1 MSTIDVRHTQPAVNT
16 AGPSRG
22 DASPT
27 GPIAGIVAGSVALG
41 LVGALFFGL
50 VVFAGAEEHAITGS
64 ALLAFAAGWT
74 ALAVLSSVMTTQPQR
89 WAFVPA
95 AYMGVVGAAL
105 LLFAPG
111 DDGLRLMGWIWP
123 APVLA
128 LAVWIA
134 VGSRRHLQSR
144 TRGWLLYPIV
154 AFLALSAVGCS
165 YQTVQSSFDRSTDV
179 MPGQAFDVGGGRR
192 LHLNCT
198 GVGSPTVVLQNGM
211 GETSAHWAW
220 ITRAVAGD
228 TRVCAYDRAGQGW
241 SDDAASPQNAEA
253 IAADLH
259 TLFERAKEPGPYV
272 LVGHSTGGPYM
283 MTYAA
288 HYPKDVAGMVL
299 VDATSP
305 KAFTELP
312 DFSGTNA
319 TMRRLFGLASGL
331 SRLGLAQL
339 LGAGAG
345 AGLPAPAADQVEA
358 FATSPRNIRGQL
370 EELSTL
376 AGSLTQAGQLTDLA
390 GEPLAVVTAGE
401 GQQAGWA
408 AAQERL
414 ATLSTN
420 KVHRVVPAT
429 HGSLLLDESD
439 SAHSARAIADVVR
452 SVRTRSAL
460 PAS

>member
-1 MSTIDVRHTQPAVNT
+1 MSTIDVRPSYRQGITTGQP
-16 AGPSRG
+16 SG
-22 DASPT
+22 DATPD
-27 GPIAGIVAGSVALG
+27 GPIARIVVGSVLLG
-41 LVGALFFGL
+41 LIGALFLDL
-50 VVFAGAEEHAITGS
+50 VVFGGSSEHVITGS
-64 ALLAFAAGWT
+64 ALLAFGAGWT
-74 ALAVLSSVMTTQPQR
+74 VLAVLSTRMTNQPQQ

-95 AYMGVVGAAL
+95 AYMSVVGAAL

-128 LAVWIA
+128 LAIWIA

-154 AFLALSAVGCS
+154 AFLALGALGCS
-165 YQTVQSSFDRSTDV
+165 YQTVQSSLDHSTDV
-179 MPGQAFDVGGGRR
+179 MPGQAYDVGGRR
-192 LHLNCT
+192 LHLTCT
-198 GVGSPTVVLQNGM
+198 GAGSPTVVLQNGL

-220 ITRAVAGD
+220 ITRAVAAD

-241 SDDAASPQNAEA
+241 SDDAASPQHAVE

-259 TLFERAKEPGPYV
+259 TLLERANEPGPYV
-272 LVGHSTGGPYM
+272 LAGHSSGGPYM
-283 MTYAA
+283 LTYAA
-288 HYPKDVAGMVL
+288 QYPTDVAGVVL
-299 VDATSP
+299 LDATSP
-305 KAFTELP
+305 RAFTELP

-319 TMRRLFGLASGL
+319 TMRRLFGLASSL

-345 AGLPAPAADQVEA
+345 AGLPAPAAGQVDA
-358 FATSPRNIRGQL
+358 FATSPRYVRGQL

-376 AGSLTQAGQLTDLA
+376 AVSLTQAGQLRDLA
-390 GEPLAVVTAGE
+390 GKPLAVVTAGE

-408 AAQERL
+408 AAQDRL
-414 ATLSTN
+414 ATLSAN
-420 KVHRVVPAT
+420 HLHRVVPAT
-429 HGSLLLDESD
+429 HSSLLLDETD

>member
-22 DASPT
+22 DTSPS

-41 LVGALFFGL
+41 LVGALFLSL
-50 VVFAGAEEHAITGS
+50 VVFAGAAEHVITGS

-74 ALAVLSSVMTTQPQR
+74 ALAVLSTRMTSQPQR

-95 AYMGVVGAAL
+95 AYMGVVAAAL
-105 LLFAPG
+105 LLFSPG
-111 DDGLRLMGWIWP
+111 DDALRLMGWIWP

-128 LAVWIA
+128 LAVWIV

-154 AFLALSAVGCS
+154 AFLALGAVGCT

-179 MPGQAFDVGGGRR
+179 MPGQAYDVGGRS

-198 GVGSPTVVLQNGM
+198 GAGSPTVVLQNGM
-211 GETSAHWAW
+211 GEISAHWAW
-220 ITRAVAGD
+220 ITRAIATD

-241 SDDAASPQNAEA
+241 SDDAASPQNAVA

-259 TLFERAKEPGPYV
+259 TLLERAKEPGPYV

-288 HYPKDVAGMVL
+288 QYPKDVAGMVL

-312 DFSGTNA
+312 DFSGTND
-319 TMRRLFGLASGL
+319 TMRRLFGLASSL

-345 AGLPAPAADQVEA
+345 AGLPAPAADQVDA

-376 AGSLTQAGQLTDLA
+376 AGSLTQAGRLTDLA
-390 GEPLAVVTAGE
+390 GKPLAVVTAGE

-408 AAQERL
+408 AAQDRL

-429 HGSLLLDESD
+429 HGSLLLDETD
-439 SAHSARAIADVVR
+439 SAHSVRATADVVR

>member
-1 MSTIDVRHTQPAVNT
+1 MSMIDVRRTHPAAT
-16 AGPSRG
+16 G
-22 DASPT
+22 DTGPT
-27 GPIAGIVAGSVALG
+27 GPIGRIVAGSVLLG
-41 LVGALFFGL
+41 LFGALFLSL
-50 VVFAGAEEHAITGS
+50 VVFAGAAEHVITGS

-74 ALAVLSSVMTTQPQR
+74 ALAVLSTRMTSQPQG

-111 DDGLRLMGWIWP
+111 EDGLRLMGWIWP

-144 TRGWLLYPIV
+144 TRGWPLYPIV
-154 AFLALSAVGCS
+154 AFLALGAVGCS
-165 YQTVQSSFDRSTDV
+165 YQTVQSSLDHRVDA
-179 MPGQAFDVGGGRR
+179 MPGRDYDVGGRR
-192 LHLNCT
+192 LHLDCT
-198 GVGSPTVVLQNGM
+198 GAGSPTVVLQNGL

-220 ITRAVAGD
+220 ITRPVAAD

-241 SDDAASPQNAEA
+241 SDPAASPQDAVA

-259 TLFERAKEPGPYV
+259 TLLERANEPGPYV
-272 LVGHSTGGPYM
+272 LVGHSSGGAYM

-288 HYPKDVAGMVL
+288 QYPKDVAGMVL

-305 KAFTELP
+305 RAFTELP

-319 TMRRLFGLASGL
+319 TMRRLFGLATSL

-339 LGAGAG
+339 VGANAG
-345 AGLPAPAADQVEA
+345 AGLPAPADGQVEA
-358 FATSPRNIRGQL
+358 FATSPGSVRGSL

-376 AGSLTQAGQLTDLA
+376 AGSLEQARQLTDLA
-390 GEPLAVVTAGE
+390 GRPLAVVTASK
-401 GQQAGWA
+401 GQQAGWF
-408 AAQERL
+408 AAQDRL

-420 KVHRVVPAT
+420 RVHRVVPAT
-429 HGSLLLDESD
+429 HMSLLMDERD
-439 SAHSARAIADVVR
+439 SAHTVRAIADVVG

>member
-1 MSTIDVRHTQPAVNT
+1 MSTIDVRPIHPAT
-16 AGPSRG
+16 DTRG
-22 DASPT
+22 DAGPT
-27 GPIAGIVAGSVALG
+27 GPIGRIVVGSVLLG
-41 LVGALFFGL
+41 LVGALFL
-50 VVFAGAEEHAITGS
+50 SLAVFAGAEEHVITGS

-74 ALAVLSSVMTTQPQR
+74 VLAVLSSVLTAQPQR
-89 WAFVPA
+89 WAIVPA
-95 AYMGVVGAAL
+95 AYMAVVGVAL

-111 DDGLRLMGWIWP
+111 DDGLGLMGWIWP

-128 LAVWIA
+128 LAAWIA

-144 TRGWLLYPIV
+144 TREWLLYPIV
-154 AFLALSAVGCS
+154 ALLALSAVGCT
-165 YQTVQSSFDRSTDV
+165 YQTVQTSFDRSTDV
-179 MPGQAFDVGGGRR
+179 MPGQAYDIGGRR
-192 LHLNCT
+192 LHLHCT
-198 GVGSPTVVLQNGM
+198 GAGAPTVVLQNGL

-220 ITRAVAGD
+220 ITRAIAPE

-241 SDDAASPQNAEA
+241 SDDAPAPQDALA

-259 TLFERAKEPGPYV
+259 TLLERAKEPGPYV
-272 LVGHSTGGPYM
+272 LVGHSSGGPYV

-288 HYPKDVAGMVL
+288 QYPKDVAGMVL

-305 KAFTELP
+305 RAFTELP
-312 DFSGTNA
+312 EFSGTNS
-319 TMRRLFGLASGL
+319 TMRRLFGLASSL

-339 LGAGAG
+339 LGVGAG
-345 AGLPAPAADQVEA
+345 AGLPAPAADQVDG

-376 AGSLTQAGQLTDLA
+376 AGSLAQAGKLTDLA
-390 GEPLAVVTAGE
+390 GKPLAVVTAGE
-401 GQQAGWA
+401 GQQAGWS
-408 AAQERL
+408 AAQDRL

-429 HGSLLLDESD
+429 HGSLLLDEAD
-439 SAHSARAIADVVR
+439 SAHTVRAIADVVR
-452 SVRTRSAL
+452 SVRTRAAL

>member
-1 MSTIDVRHTQPAVNT
+1 MSTIDVRPTYPAVNT
-16 AGPSRG
+16 FEPPTG
-22 DASPT
+22 DTSPG
-27 GPIAGIVAGSVALG
+27 GPIARIVAGSVLLG
-41 LVGALFFGL
+41 LVGALFLSL
-50 VVFAGAEEHAITGS
+50 VVFAGAEEHVITGS

-74 ALAVLSSVMTTQPQR
+74 ALAVLSSVLTTQPQR
-89 WAFVPA
+89 WAIVPA

-128 LAVWIA
+128 LAAWIA

-144 TRGWLLYPIV
+144 TRAWLLYPIV
-154 AFLALSAVGCS
+154 ALLALSAVGCT
-165 YQTVQSSFDRSTDV
+165 YQTVQTSFDRSTDL
-179 MPGQAFDVGGGRR
+179 MPGQAYDVGGHR

-198 GVGSPTVVLQNGM
+198 GAGSPTVVLQNGL

-220 ITRAVAGD
+220 ITRAISTD

-241 SDDAASPQNAEA
+241 SDDAATPQTGVA

-259 TLFERAKEPGPYV
+259 TLLERAKEPGPYV
-272 LVGHSTGGPYM
+272 LVGHSSGGPYM

-288 HYPKDVAGMVL
+288 QYPKDVAGMVL

-305 KAFTELP
+305 RAFTELP
-312 DFSGTNA
+312 DFSSTNA
-319 TMRRLFGLASGL
+319 TLRRLFGLASSL

-345 AGLPAPAADQVEA
+345 AGLPAPAADQVDA
-358 FATSPRNIRGQL
+358 FATTPRSVRGQL

-376 AGSLTQAGQLTDLA
+376 AGSLTQAGQLTELA
-390 GEPLAVVTAGE
+390 GKPLAVVTAGE
-401 GQQAGWA
+401 GQQAGWS
-408 AAQERL
+408 AAQDRL

-429 HGSLLLDESD
+429 HLSLLLDETD
-439 SAHSARAIADVVR
+439 SAHTVRAIADVAR
-452 SVRTRSAL
+452 SVRTRAAL

>member
-1 MSTIDVRHTQPAVNT
+1 MSKIDVLQTYPAVYM
-16 AGPSRG
+16 AGE
-22 DASPT
+22 DTPT
-27 GPIAGIVAGSVALG
+27 GPIGRIVAGSVVFG
-41 LVGALFFGL
+41 LFGALFLSL
-50 VVFAGAEEHAITGS
+50 VVFAGDSEHVITGS
-64 ALLAFAAGWT
+64 TLLAFAGGWT
-74 ALAVLSSVMTTQPQR
+74 GLAVLSTRMTNQPQR

-95 AYMGVVGAAL
+95 AYMGAVGAGL
-105 LLFAPG
+105 LLFGPG

-134 VGSRRHLQSR
+134 VGSHRHLQSR

-154 AFLALSAVGCS
+154 AFLALGAVGCS
-165 YQTVQSSFDRSTDV
+165 YQTVQTSLDHSTDV
-179 MPGQAFDVGGGRR
+179 MPGRAYDVGGHR

-198 GVGSPTVVLQNGM
+198 GAGSPTVVLQNGL

-220 ITRAVAGD
+220 ITRAVAPD

-241 SDDAASPQNAEA
+241 SDDAPSPQNAVA

-259 TLFERAKEPGPYV
+259 TLLERANEPGPYV
-272 LVGHSTGGPYM
+272 LVGHSSGGPYM

-288 HYPKDVAGMVL
+288 QYPRAVAGVVL

-305 KAFTELP
+305 RAFTDLP
-312 DFSGTNA
+312 RFAGTNA
-319 TMRRLFGLASGL
+319 MMRRLFGLATSL

-339 LGAGAG
+339 VGANSG
-345 AGLPAPAADQVEA
+345 AGLPAPADGQVDA
-358 FATSPRNIRGQL
+358 FATSPRTVRGQL

-376 AGSLTQAGQLTDLA
+376 AGSLTQAAQLTDLA
-390 GEPLAVVTAGE
+390 GKPLAVVTASKE
-401 GQQAGWA
+401 QQAGWA
-408 AAQERL
+408 AAQDRL

-420 KVHRVVPAT
+420 SLHRVVPAT
-429 HGSLLLDESD
+429 HTSLLLDGRD
-439 SAHSARAIADVVR
+439 SAHTIRAIADVVR
-452 SVRTRSAL
+452 SVRSRSAL

>member
-1 MSTIDVRHTQPAVNT
+1 MSTIDVRPTYPAGMT
-16 AGPSRG
+16 AGPRG
-22 DASPT
+22 GETSST
-27 GPIAGIVAGSVALG
+27 GPIARIVAGSVLLG
-41 LVGALFFGL
+41 LVGALFLGL
-50 VVFAGAEEHAITGS
+50 VVFAGAAEHVVTGS

-74 ALAVLSSVMTTQPQR
+74 MLAVLSTRMTSQPQR

-95 AYMGVVGAAL
+95 AYMAVAGAAL
-105 LLFAPG
+105 LLFSPG
-111 DDGLRLMGWIWP
+111 DDGLRLMGWVWP
-123 APVLA
+123 APALA
-128 LAVWIA
+128 LAVWIV
-134 VGSRRHLQSR
+134 VGARRHLQSR
-144 TRGWLLYPIV
+144 AREWLVYPIV
-154 AFLALSAVGCS
+154 AFLALGAVGCA
-165 YQTVQSSFDRSTDV
+165 YQTVQASLDHSTDV
-179 MPGQAFDVGGGRR
+179 TPGQAYDVGGRR

-198 GVGSPTVVLQNGM
+198 GAGSPTVVLQNGL

-220 ITRAVAGD
+220 ITRAVAAD

-241 SDDAASPQNAEA
+241 SDNAASPQNAEA

-259 TLFERAKEPGPYV
+259 TLLARANEPGPYV
-272 LVGHSTGGPYM
+272 LVGHSSGGPYM

-288 HYPKDVAGMVL
+288 RYPKDVAGMVL
-299 VDATSP
+299 LDATSP
-305 KAFTELP
+305 RAFTELP

-319 TMRRLFGLASGL
+319 TMRRLFGLASSL

-339 LGAGAG
+339 LGAGAS
-345 AGLPAPAADQVEA
+345 AGLPAPAADQVDA

-376 AGSLTQAGQLTDLA
+376 AESLTQAGQLTDLA
-390 GEPLAVVTAGE
+390 GKPLAVVTAAE
-401 GQQAGWA
+401 GQQAGWG
-408 AAQERL
+408 AAQDRL

-420 KVHRVVPAT
+420 RLHRVVPAT
-429 HGSLLLDESD
+429 HGSLLLEEGD

>member
-1 MSTIDVRHTQPAVNT
+1 M
-16 AGPSRG
+16 GE
-22 DASPT
+22 
-27 GPIAGIVAGSVALG
+27 SVALG
-41 LVGALFFGL
+41 LIGALFLSL
-50 VVFAGAEEHAITGS
+50 VVFAGRPEHVITGS

-74 ALAVLSSVMTTQPQR
+74 VLAVLSTRMTTQPQR
-89 WAFVPA
+89 WAVVPA

-111 DDGLRLMGWIWP
+111 DDGLRLLGWIWP

-134 VGSRRHLQSR
+134 VGSRRHLGSR
-144 TRGWLLYPIV
+144 TREWLLYPIV
-154 AFLALSAVGCS
+154 GFLALSAVGCT
-165 YQTVQSSFDRSTDV
+165 YQTVQASFDRSTDV
-179 MPGQAFDVGGGRR
+179 MPGQAYDVGGRR

-198 GVGSPTVVLQNGM
+198 GAGSPTVVLQNGL

-220 ITRAVAGD
+220 ITRAIATD

-241 SDDAASPQNAEA
+241 SDDASSPQDAVA
-253 IAADLH
+253 IAADLQ
-259 TLFERAKEPGPYV
+259 TLLERANEPGPYV
-272 LVGHSTGGPYM
+272 LVGHSSGGPYM

-288 HYPKDVAGMVL
+288 QYPKDVAGMVL

-305 KAFTELP
+305 RAFTELP
-312 DFSGTNA
+312 EFSGTNA
-319 TMRRLFGLASGL
+319 TMRRLFGLASSL

-339 LGAGAG
+339 FGAGAG
-345 AGLPAPAADQVEA
+345 AGLPAPAADQVDA
-358 FATSPRNIRGQL
+358 FATTPRNVRGQL

-376 AGSLTQAGQLTDLA
+376 AGSLNQASRLSDL
-390 GEPLAVVTAGE
+390 GGKPLAVVTASE
-401 GQQAGWA
+401 GQQSGWS
-408 AAQERL
+408 AAQDRL

-420 KVHRVVPAT
+420 KVHRVVTAT
-429 HGSLLLDESD
+429 HGSLLLDETD

-452 SVRTRSAL
+452 SVRTRTAL